1 MRLVRGLGEPALF
14 AITASAVG
22 SAVYFAL
29 GVVAG
34 DALGLTPFAFLAAAI
49 LFVLTMMTYAE
60 ASSLHAERGGASTF
74 ARYAFNE
81 LWSFIAGWAIM
92 LDYLI
97 VMAIAAFSIS
107 HYLTPFWGETGAVV
121 PELAIAAAAIAF
133 VAVSN
138 VRGLTADRLRIVL
151 RVGLVNIV
159 VLGVAMAVVA
169 ATVWDPAAITDSIDL
184 GVTPEWDEF
193 IFAAVV
199 ATVMLTG
206 IEAASGL
213 AGEIRVGR
221 RRLRRT
227 ISVGA
232 VIVFV
237 ALLTVSVVALM
248 AVPVEGGAT
257 ALGSTYVEAPV
268 LGVVDS
274 LDTGT
279 VRDALRVAVGFTAAF
294 VLLMAVQGNML
305 GLSRLGYS
313 LATNRQIPSAV
324 GKLGSRRGTPYVT
337 IAIAA
342 ALTFALVLPRDIEF
356 LAGIFAFGAMIAFTL
371 AHISVIVLRFRE
383 PEGTRAFRIPLS
395 IPIGKG
401 SIPLPALLGAAVGL
415 GAFVSVVVFH
425 EGARIVGGGWM
436 LGGLLLYVIYRKA
449 QGRSLT
455 KRYTVPAA
463 ALQKDLPGAEYGNIL
478 VPIFGSSL
486 DDDIVGTAGRLAAS
500 EADEGE
506 GAVTIEA
513 LYVLEIP
520 MSLPLTAR
528 VRDDRFDAAKQALN
542 RAKVVGEEYEGVHVA
557 QATVRAR
564 TVGAGIVEEAKRRGV
579 EAIVLAAEPM
589 TRTRGGALLGGHGG
603 PKDKFV
609 GDITKYVVDKA
620 PCRVVLTAPPAEGE
634 EGTREGVAP

>member
-14 AITASAVG
+14 AITASTVG
-22 SAVYFAL
+22 STVYFAL

-34 DALGLTPFAFLAAAI
+34 DALGLTPLAFLAAAI
-49 LFVLTMMTYAE
+49 FFVLTMLTYAE

-107 HYLTPFWGETGAVV
+107 HYLTPFWGETGAAI
-121 PELAIAAAAIAF
+121 PELAIAAGAIGF

-138 VRGLTADRLRIVL
+138 VRGLTAERLRIVL
-151 RVGLVNIV
+151 RVGLVNIL
-159 VLGVAMAVVA
+159 VLGVAMVVVA
-169 ATVWDPAAITDSIDL
+169 ATVWDPAAITDSIEF
-184 GVTPEWDEF
+184 GAQPEWEEF
-193 IFAAVV
+193 VFAAVV

-221 RRLRRT
+221 RRLRRA

-232 VIVFV
+232 AIVFV
-237 ALLTVSVVALM
+237 ALLGVSIVALM
-248 AVPVEGGAT
+248 AVPVEDGAT

-274 LDTGT
+274 LDPGT
-279 VRDALRVAVGFTAAF
+279 MRDTLRVAVGFTAAF
-294 VLLMAVQGNML
+294 VLVMAVQGNML

-337 IAIAA
+337 ILIAA
-342 ALTFALVLPRDIEF
+342 GLAFVLAIPRDIEF

-395 IPIGKG
+395 IRVGKG
-401 SIPLPALLGAAVGL
+401 SVPLPALLGAVVGL
-415 GAFVSVVVFH
+415 GAFASVVAFH
-425 EGARIVGGGWM
+425 EGARIVGGAWM

-449 QGRSLT
+449 QGRSLA

-478 VPIFGSSL
+478 VPIFGSPL
-486 DDDIVGTAGRLAAS
+486 DDDIVGTAGRLAAE
-500 EADEGE
+500 EASDGEGE
-506 GAVTIEA
+506 VTIEA
-513 LYVLEIP
+513 IYVLEIP

-528 VRDDRFDAAKQALN
+528 VADEVTDAAKKARD
-542 RAKVVGEEYEGVHVA
+542 RAKAVGEEYEGVLVA
-557 QATVRAR
+557 TATVAHGPSAR
-564 TVGAGIVEEAKRRGV
+564 GSWRRLAVAGSTRSSSRPSARRGRV
-579 EAIVLAAEPM
+579 AARSWAAAADRRTSSSAISRS
-589 TRTRGGALLGGHGG
+589 T
-603 PKDKFV
+603 
-609 GDITKYVVDKA
+609 
-620 PCRVVLTAPPAEGE
+620 
-634 EGTREGVAP
+634 